1 MYGRFTVGKKRTR
14 RIAALLLSLL
24 LTLPAPSALAAESA
38 LESAS
43 SASSQAP
50 EGENSEEESAAQPA
64 EESSAPESSQP
75 AGEESQPGEGESSQE
90 EPSSQEPSSSQEE
103 SSSQVPEDE
112 SSGEE
117 SGVSMED
124 SQQETFASYPLLV
137 VGGHESYMS
146 GEEGARFYPDRAMTR
161 AEMAQVLY
169 NLLASYPPVTD
180 GSFSD
185 VSAGAWYATE
195 VNTLVEL
202 DVLSGYEDGTFRP
215 NNAVTRAEFVTAV
228 CKCFDLTDGADSGFS
243 DVSGWASGYINAAVE
258 RGWIV
263 GMGDGTF
270 QPNANLTRAQVTP
283 ILNKALERT
292 GSGFAADAVTPEFVD
307 VPSSHWAYE
316 HIAEAADPVGSAIE
330 TGCTVRVTAT
340 NGLNLRSSASTTS
353 SVVTVLPTGA
363 ELTVTS
369 VESNGWLG
377 VRTGSGRTGYVSGE
391 FVEYVSG
398 PTDTPDPEPEP
409 DPDPDGFEVGQTV
422 RVTAEPSLNL
432 RAGPG
437 TSYEAITSLTTGV
450 LLTITSVESNG
461 WLGVRTSGGTTGFV
475 SGEFVAAYDPNT
487 GVASGASL
495 SATKLTLAQYQSIR
509 LDGSVSQNLSA
520 MHWESSNEN
529 VVSTGYTVNYG
540 GNSQG
545 AMLYGV
551 SPGTATITFTDGSG
565 TTKAT
570 CTVTVTAAEPVRFA
584 YGEGNIVAAGQKFN
598 LIALT
603 DTAKTAVKFTIV
615 DSTSGATGEYVATS
629 ATTKSQAS
637 SFGLPTN
644 TVKIFKT
651 EVSFGKAGTY
661 TIRATSQT
669 GSGWSTDGYEFTLAV
684 TATHNTLTTT
694 SYDARQPSGRIITAL
709 ANIEG
714 FWPEIKDDLLASG
727 NPTVGHGYV
736 VQKNVAFYNN
746 MTEEEAYAQLVDK
759 VNSSSFGGAVE
770 RFRSNHSIRMSQGQF
785 DALTSFVYN
794 LGASTLDP
802 DYGFCRAILNA
813 ADPTGISTANPK
825 AGTVTVTDIDTAATN
840 ASGVNGAPVYA
851 TTDLNSA
858 LVMALASDTPV
869 TVDGYKILSREVTS
883 SDGAKVTVGDR
894 VWYHVSS
901 GGKVGWMPAG
911 YVTLEGAGTDLTYAD
926 SNVVPNNLLQWNIAG
941 GHVYAGLVYRRLCE
955 SKIFFF
961 GNYDDDNS
969 SSGWSKN
976 TYDFPFPDYLSD
988 YDN

>member
-14 RIAALLLSLL
+14 RIAALLLALL
-24 LTLPAPSALAAESA
+24 LALPAPSALAAESA

-50 EGENSEEESAAQPA
+50 EGESSGEESAAQPA

-90 EPSSQEPSSSQEE
+90 EPSSLEPSSSQEE
-103 SSSQVPEDE
+103 DSSQEPEG

-117 SGVSMED
+117 SGISMED

-137 VGGHESYMS
+137 VGGHEAYMS

-169 NLLASYPPVTD
+169 NLLASYPPVTG

-185 VSAGAWYATE
+185 VSDSAWYATA

-422 RVTAEPSLNL
+422 RVTAEPSLRL
-432 RAGPG
+432 RSGPG
-437 TSYEAITSLTTGV
+437 TNYEAITSLATGV
-450 LLTITSVESNG
+450 RLTITSVESNG
-461 WLGVRTSGGTTGFV
+461 WLGVETASGVEGYVHPDYVEVYTGGGGGTATGATV
-475 SGEFVAAYDPNT
+475 SAN
-487 GVASGASL
+487 S
-495 SATKLTLAQYQSIR
+495 LTLAQYQSAR
-509 LDGSVSQNLSA
+509 LDGSVTSNLSA
-520 MHWESSNEN
+520 MEWTSSNSS
-529 VVSTGYTVNYG
+529 VAYVGYTVPYG
-540 GNSQG
+540 GNTEG
-545 AMLYGV
+545 AIVYGA
-551 SPGTATITFTDGSG
+551 SPGTATLTFTDGAG
-565 TTKAT
+565 ATAT
-570 CTVTVTAAEPVRFA
+570 CTVTVTAAESVRFA
-584 YGEGNIVAAGQKFN
+584 YSDENIIGVGDNFN
-598 LIALT
+598 LTAIT
-603 DTAKTAVKFTIV
+603 DSSKTGVRFTIV
-615 DSTSGATGEYVATS
+615 DGPATGSWDTTS
-629 ATTKSQAS
+629 YTSESRVS
-637 SFGLPTN
+637 SYGLPTN
-644 TVKIFKT
+644 QVRVFTRS
-651 EVSFGKAGTY
+651 VSFGRAGTY
-661 TIRATSQT
+661 TVRAYSQT
-669 GSGWSTDGYEFTLAV
+669 SGGSWSTDYCEFTVMV
-684 TATHNTLTTT
+684 TSSDIHSSTTT
-694 SYDARQPSGRIITAL
+694 TESRRVSTEGLNIIADF
-709 ANIEG
+709 EG
-714 FWPEIKDDLLASG
+714 SVPEIEDDVLASG
-727 NPTVGHGYV
+727 NPTVGYGYV
-736 VQKNVAFYNN
+736 VPVNTTFYNN
-746 MTEEEAYAQLVDK
+746 LTTSELFAQLVQIA
-759 VNSSSFGGAVE
+759 NETYSPAVE
-770 RFRSNHSIRMSQGQF
+770 NFRSTYNIKMNQAHF
-785 DALTSFVYN
+785 DALTSFVFN
-794 LGASTLDP
+794 CGVGTLSS
-802 DYGFCRAILNA
+802 DYGFRRALLNA
-813 ADPTGISTANPK
+813 VDVSGFSDRATGTVNVDDVDLGAAPVYSSASTASQQVTTLDIG
-825 AGTVTVTDIDTAATN
+825 ATVTVTSVSST
-840 ASGVNGAPVYA
+840 
-851 TTDLNSA
+851 
-858 LVMALASDTPV
+858 
-869 TVDGYKILSREVTS
+869 RTS
-883 SDGAKVTVGDR
+883 TKQE
-894 VWYHVSS
+894 VWYQVTTS
-901 GGKVGWMPAG
+901 GGQVGWMPAG
-911 YVTLEGAGTDLTYAD
+911 YVQLSGSWTRDLAWAD
-926 SNVVPNNLLQWNIAG
+926 STVLANNFLQWNKAG
-941 GHVYAGLVYRRLCE
+941 GVQPGLVYRRLAECN
-955 SKIFFF
+955 IFFF
-961 GNYDDDNS
+961 GDYEKAMKANGYWGINYYGFN
-969 SSGWSKN
+969 
-976 TYDFPFPDYLSD
+976 FPDECAQ
-988 YDN
+988 YDRRQ

>member
-14 RIAALLLSLL
+14 RIAALLLALL
-24 LTLPAPSALAAESA
+24 LALPAPSALAAESA

-50 EGENSEEESAAQPA
+50 EGESSGEESAAQPA

-112 SSGEE
+112 STGEE
-117 SGVSMED
+117 SGISMED

-185 VSAGAWYATE
+185 VSAGAWYATA

-292 GSGFAADAVTPEFVD
+292 GSGFAADAGTQEFVD

-340 NGLNLRSSASTTS
+340 NGLNLRSSASTSS
-353 SVVTVLPTGA
+353 SVVTVLSTGA
-363 ELTVTS
+363 LLTVTS

-422 RVTAEPSLNL
+422 RVTAEPSLRL
-432 RAGPG
+432 RSGPG
-437 TSYEAITSLTTGV
+437 TNYEAITSLTTGV
-450 LLTITSVESNG
+450 LLTVTSVESNG
-461 WLGVRTSGGTTGFV
+461 WLGVETASGVEGYVHPDYVEVYTGGGGGTATGATV
-475 SGEFVAAYDPNT
+475 STN
-487 GVASGASL
+487 S
-495 SATKLTLAQYQSIR
+495 LTLAQYQSAR
-509 LDGSVSQNLSA
+509 LDGSVTSNLSA
-520 MHWESSNEN
+520 MEWTSSNSS
-529 VVSTGYTVNYG
+529 VAYVGYTVPYG
-540 GNSQG
+540 GNTEG
-545 AMLYGV
+545 AIVYGA
-551 SPGTATITFTDGSG
+551 SPGTATLTFTDGAG
-565 TTKAT
+565 ATAT
-570 CTVTVTAAEPVRFA
+570 CTVTVTAAESVRFA
-584 YGEGNIVAAGQKFN
+584 YSDENIIGVGDNFN
-598 LIALT
+598 LTAIT
-603 DTAKTAVKFTIV
+603 DSSKTGVRFTIV
-615 DSTSGATGEYVATS
+615 GGPATGSWDTTS
-629 ATTKSQAS
+629 YTSESRVS
-637 SFGLPTN
+637 SYGLPTN
-644 TVKIFKT
+644 QVRVFTRS
-651 EVSFGKAGTY
+651 VSFGRAGTY
-661 TIRATSQT
+661 TVRAYSQT
-669 GSGWSTDGYEFTLAV
+669 SGGSWSTDYCEFTVMV
-684 TATHNTLTTT
+684 TSSDIHSSTTT
-694 SYDARQPSGRIITAL
+694 TESRRVSTEGLNIIADF
-709 ANIEG
+709 EG
-714 FWPEIKDDLLASG
+714 SVPEIEDDVLASG
-727 NPTVGHGYV
+727 NPTVGYGYV
-736 VQKNVAFYNN
+736 VPVNTTFYNN
-746 MTEEEAYAQLVDK
+746 LTTSELFAQLVQIA
-759 VNSSSFGGAVE
+759 NETYSPAVE
-770 RFRSNHSIRMSQGQF
+770 NFRSTYNIKMNQAHF
-785 DALTSFVYN
+785 DALTSFVFN
-794 LGASTLDP
+794 CGVGTLSS
-802 DYGFCRAILNA
+802 DYGFRRALLNA
-813 ADPTGISTANPK
+813 VDVSGFSGSATGTVNVDDVDLGAAPVYSSASTASQQVTTLDIG
-825 AGTVTVTDIDTAATN
+825 ATVTVTSVSST
-840 ASGVNGAPVYA
+840 
-851 TTDLNSA
+851 
-858 LVMALASDTPV
+858 
-869 TVDGYKILSREVTS
+869 RTS
-883 SDGAKVTVGDR
+883 TKQE
-894 VWYHVSS
+894 VWYQVTTS
-901 GGKVGWMPAG
+901 GGQVGWMPAG
-911 YVTLEGAGTDLTYAD
+911 YVQLSGSWTRDLAWAD
-926 SNVVPNNLLQWNIAG
+926 STVLANNFLQWNKAG
-941 GHVYAGLVYRRLCE
+941 GVQPGLVYRRLAECN
-955 SKIFFF
+955 IFFF
-961 GNYDDDNS
+961 GDYEKAMKANGYWGINYYGFN
-969 SSGWSKN
+969 
-976 TYDFPFPDYLSD
+976 FPDECAQ
-988 YDN
+988 YDRRQ

>member
-1 MYGRFTVGKKRTR
+1 MGKKRTR

-43 SASSQAP
+43 SASSQTP
-50 EGENSEEESAAQPA
+50 EGESSGEESAAQPA

-75 AGEESQPGEGESSQE
+75 VGEESQPGEGESSQE

-103 SSSQVPEDE
+103 SSSQAPEDE

-117 SGVSMED
+117 SGIFMED

-137 VGGHESYMS
+137 VGGHEAYMS
-146 GEEGARFYPDRAMTR
+146 GEAGARFYPDRAMTR

-169 NLLASYPPVTD
+169 NLLASYPPVTG

-185 VSAGAWYATE
+185 VSAGAWYATA

-228 CKCFDLTDGADSGFS
+228 CKCFDSLSTGSAGFS
-243 DVSGWASGYINAAVE
+243 DVSGHWAEGFINQAVAEDWISGFP
-258 RGWIV
+258 
-263 GMGDGTF
+263 DGTF
-270 QPNANLTRAQVTP
+270 RPDESIQRCQVTA

-292 GSGFAADAVTPEFVD
+292 GSGFAADAGTQEFVD

-340 NGLNLRSSASTTS
+340 NGLNLRSSASISS

-422 RVTAEPSLNL
+422 RVTAEPSLRL
-432 RAGPG
+432 RSGPG
-437 TSYEAITSLTTGV
+437 TNYEAITSLTTGV

-509 LDGSVSQNLSA
+509 LDGSVTSNLSA
-520 MHWESSNEN
+520 MEWTSSNSS
-529 VVSTGYTVNYG
+529 VAYVGYTVPYG
-540 GNSQG
+540 GNTEG
-545 AMLYGV
+545 AIVYGA
-551 SPGTATITFTDGSG
+551 SPGTATLTFTDGAG
-565 TTKAT
+565 ATAT

-584 YGEGNIVAAGQKFN
+584 YSDENIIGVGDNFN
-598 LIALT
+598 LTAIT
-603 DTAKTAVKFTIV
+603 DSSKTGVRFTIV
-615 DSTSGATGEYVATS
+615 GGPATGSWDTTS
-629 ATTKSQAS
+629 YTSESRVS
-637 SFGLPTN
+637 SYGLPTN
-644 TVKIFKT
+644 QVRVFTRS
-651 EVSFGKAGTY
+651 VSFGRAGTY
-661 TIRATSQT
+661 TVRAYSQT
-669 GSGWSTDGYEFTLAV
+669 SGGSWSTDYCEFTVVV
-684 TATHNTLTTT
+684 TSSDIHSSTTT
-694 SYDARQPSGRIITAL
+694 TESRRVSTEGLNIIADF
-709 ANIEG
+709 EG
-714 FWPEIKDDLLASG
+714 SVPEIEDDVLASG
-727 NPTVGHGYV
+727 NPTVGYGYV
-736 VQKNVAFYNN
+736 VPVNTTFYNN
-746 MTEEEAYAQLVDK
+746 LTTSELFAQLVQIA
-759 VNSSSFGGAVE
+759 NETYSPAVE
-770 RFRSNHSIRMSQGQF
+770 NFRSTYNIKMNQAHF
-785 DALTSFVYN
+785 DALTSFVFN
-794 LGASTLDP
+794 CGVGTLSS
-802 DYGFCRAILNA
+802 DYGFRRALLNA
-813 ADPTGISTANPK
+813 VDVSGFSGSATGTVNVDDVDLGAAPVYSSASTASQQVTTLDIG
-825 AGTVTVTDIDTAATN
+825 ATVTVTSVSST
-840 ASGVNGAPVYA
+840 
-851 TTDLNSA
+851 
-858 LVMALASDTPV
+858 
-869 TVDGYKILSREVTS
+869 RTS
-883 SDGAKVTVGDR
+883 TKQE
-894 VWYHVSS
+894 VWYQVTTS
-901 GGKVGWMPAG
+901 GGQVGWMPAG
-911 YVTLEGAGTDLTYAD
+911 YIQLSGSWTRDLAWAD
-926 SNVVPNNLLQWNIAG
+926 STVLANNFLQWNKAG
-941 GHVYAGLVYRRLCE
+941 GVQPGLVYRRLAECN
-955 SKIFFF
+955 IFFF
-961 GNYDDDNS
+961 GDYEKAMKANGYWGINYYGFN
-969 SSGWSKN
+969 
-976 TYDFPFPDYLSD
+976 FPDECAQ
-988 YDN
+988 YDRRQ

>member
-1 MYGRFTVGKKRTR
+1 M
-14 RIAALLLSLL
+14 AALLLALL

-50 EGENSEEESAAQPA
+50 EGENSGEESAAQPA

-75 AGEESQPGEGESSQE
+75 AGQESQPGEGESSQE
-90 EPSSQEPSSSQEE
+90 EPSSLEPSSSQEE
-103 SSSQVPEDE
+103 SSSQAPEE

-117 SGVSMED
+117 SGISMED

-146 GEEGARFYPDRAMTR
+146 GEAGARFYPDRAMTR

-169 NLLASYPPVTD
+169 NLLASYPPVTG

-422 RVTAEPSLNL
+422 RVTAEPSLRL
-432 RAGPG
+432 RSGPG
-437 TSYEAITSLTTGV
+437 TNYEAITSLATGV
-450 LLTITSVESNG
+450 RLTITSIESNG
-461 WLGVRTSGGTTGFV
+461 WLGVETASGVEGYVHPDYVEVYTGGGGGGGTATGATV
-475 SGEFVAAYDPNT
+475 SAN
-487 GVASGASL
+487 S
-495 SATKLTLAQYQSIR
+495 LTLAQYQSAR
-509 LDGSVSQNLSA
+509 LDGSVTSNLSA
-520 MHWESSNEN
+520 MEWTSSNPS
-529 VVSTGYTVNYG
+529 VAYVGYTVPYG
-540 GNSQG
+540 GNTEG
-545 AMLYGV
+545 AIVYGA
-551 SPGTATITFTDGSG
+551 SPGTATLTFTDGAG
-565 TTKAT
+565 ATAT
-570 CTVTVTAAEPVRFA
+570 CTVTVTAAESVRFA
-584 YGEGNIVAAGQKFN
+584 YSDENIIGVGDNFN
-598 LIALT
+598 LTAIT
-603 DTAKTAVKFTIV
+603 DSSKTGVRFTI
-615 DSTSGATGEYVATS
+615 ATGPATGS
-629 ATTKSQAS
+629 WDTTSYTSESRVS
-637 SFGLPTN
+637 SYGLPTN
-644 TVKIFKT
+644 QVRVFTRS
-651 EVSFGKAGTY
+651 VSFSRAGTY
-661 TIRATSQT
+661 TVRAYSQT
-669 GSGWSTDGYEFTLAV
+669 SGGSWSTDYCEFTVMV
-684 TATHNTLTTT
+684 TSSDIHSSTTT
-694 SYDARQPSGRIITAL
+694 TESRRVSTEGLNIIADF
-709 ANIEG
+709 EG
-714 FWPEIKDDLLASG
+714 SVPEIEDDVLASG
-727 NPTVGHGYV
+727 NPTVGYGYV
-736 VQKNVAFYNN
+736 VPVNTTFYNN
-746 MTEEEAYAQLVDK
+746 LTTSELFAQLVQIA
-759 VNSSSFGGAVE
+759 NETYSPAVE
-770 RFRSNHSIRMSQGQF
+770 NFRSTYNIKMNQAHF
-785 DALTSFVYN
+785 DALTSFVFN
-794 LGASTLDP
+794 CGVGTLTS
-802 DYGFCRAILNA
+802 DYGFRRALLNA
-813 ADPTGISTANPK
+813 VDVSGFSGSATGTVNVDDVDLGAAPVYSSASTASQQVTTLDIG
-825 AGTVTVTDIDTAATN
+825 ATVTVTSVSST
-840 ASGVNGAPVYA
+840 
-851 TTDLNSA
+851 
-858 LVMALASDTPV
+858 
-869 TVDGYKILSREVTS
+869 RTS
-883 SDGAKVTVGDR
+883 TKQE
-894 VWYHVSS
+894 VWYQVTTS
-901 GGKVGWMPAG
+901 GGQVGWMPAG
-911 YVTLEGAGTDLTYAD
+911 YVQLSGSWTRDLAWAD
-926 SNVVPNNLLQWNIAG
+926 STVLANNFLQWNKAG
-941 GHVYAGLVYRRLCE
+941 GVQPGLVYRRLAECN
-955 SKIFFF
+955 IFFF
-961 GNYDDDNS
+961 GDYEKAMKANGYWGINYYGFN
-969 SSGWSKN
+969 
-976 TYDFPFPDYLSD
+976 FPDECAQ
-988 YDN
+988 YDRRQ

>member
-50 EGENSEEESAAQPA
+50 EGESSGEESAAQPA

-103 SSSQVPEDE
+103 DSSQEPEG

-137 VGGHESYMS
+137 VGGHEAYMS
-146 GEEGARFYPDRAMTR
+146 GEAGARFYPDRAMTR

-169 NLLASYPPVTD
+169 NLLASYPPVTG

-185 VSAGAWYATE
+185 VSAGAWYATA

-340 NGLNLRSSASTTS
+340 NGLNLRSSASISS
-353 SVVTVLPTGA
+353 SVVTVLSTGA
-363 ELTVTS
+363 LLTVTS

-422 RVTAEPSLNL
+422 RVTAEPSLRL
-432 RAGPG
+432 RSGPG
-437 TSYEAITSLTTGV
+437 TNYEAITSLATGV
-450 LLTITSVESNG
+450 RLTITSIESNG
-461 WLGVRTSGGTTGFV
+461 WLGVETASGVEGYVHPDYVEVYTGGGGGGTATGATV
-475 SGEFVAAYDPNT
+475 SAN
-487 GVASGASL
+487 S
-495 SATKLTLAQYQSIR
+495 LTLAQYQSAR
-509 LDGSVSQNLSA
+509 LDGSVTSNLSA
-520 MHWESSNEN
+520 MEWTSSNPS
-529 VVSTGYTVNYG
+529 VAYVGYTVPYG
-540 GNSQG
+540 GNTEG
-545 AMLYGV
+545 AIVYGA
-551 SPGTATITFTDGSG
+551 SPGTATLTFTDGAG
-565 TTKAT
+565 ATAT
-570 CTVTVTAAEPVRFA
+570 CTVTVTAAESVRFA
-584 YGEGNIVAAGQKFN
+584 YSDENIIGVGDNFN
-598 LIALT
+598 LTAIT
-603 DTAKTAVKFTIV
+603 DSSKTGVRFTIV
-615 DSTSGATGEYVATS
+615 DGPATGSWDTTS
-629 ATTKSQAS
+629 YTSESRVS
-637 SFGLPTN
+637 SYGLPTN
-644 TVKIFKT
+644 QVRVFTRS
-651 EVSFGKAGTY
+651 VSFGRAGTY
-661 TIRATSQT
+661 TVRAYSQT
-669 GSGWSTDGYEFTLAV
+669 SGGSWSTDYCEFTVMV
-684 TATHNTLTTT
+684 TSSDIHSSTTT
-694 SYDARQPSGRIITAL
+694 TESRRVSTEGLNIIADF
-709 ANIEG
+709 EG
-714 FWPEIKDDLLASG
+714 SVPEIEDDVLASG
-727 NPTVGHGYV
+727 NPTVGYGYV
-736 VQKNVAFYNN
+736 VPVNTTFYNN
-746 MTEEEAYAQLVDK
+746 LTTSELFAQLVQIA
-759 VNSSSFGGAVE
+759 NETYSPAVE
-770 RFRSNHSIRMSQGQF
+770 NFRSTYNIKMNQAHF
-785 DALTSFVYN
+785 DALTSFVFN
-794 LGASTLDP
+794 CGVGTLSS
-802 DYGFCRAILNA
+802 DYGFRRALLNA
-813 ADPTGISTANPK
+813 VDVSGFSGRATGTVNVDDVDLGAAPVYSSASTASQQVTTLDIG
-825 AGTVTVTDIDTAATN
+825 ATVTVT
-840 ASGVNGAPVYA
+840 SV
-851 TTDLNSA
+851 
-858 LVMALASDTPV
+858 
-869 TVDGYKILSREVTS
+869 S
-883 SDGAKVTVGDR
+883 STRTITKQE
-894 VWYHVSS
+894 VWYQVTTS
-901 GGKVGWMPAG
+901 GGQVGWMPAG
-911 YVTLEGAGTDLTYAD
+911 YVQLSGSWTRDLAWAD
-926 SNVVPNNLLQWNIAG
+926 STVLANNFLQWNKAG
-941 GHVYAGLVYRRLCE
+941 GVQPGLVYRRLAECN
-955 SKIFFF
+955 IFFF
-961 GNYDDDNS
+961 GDYEKAMKANGYWGINYYGFN
-969 SSGWSKN
+969 
-976 TYDFPFPDYLSD
+976 FPDECAQ
-988 YDN
+988 YDRRQ

>member
-50 EGENSEEESAAQPA
+50 EGESSGEESAAQPA

-90 EPSSQEPSSSQEE
+90 EPSSLEPSSSQEE
-103 SSSQVPEDE
+103 SSSQAPEE

-117 SGVSMED
+117 SGISMED

-146 GEEGARFYPDRAMTR
+146 GEAGARFYPDRAMTR

-169 NLLASYPPVTD
+169 NLLASYPPVTG

-185 VSAGAWYATE
+185 VSAGAWYATA

-202 DVLSGYEDGTFRP
+202 DVLSGYGDNTFRP

-422 RVTAEPSLNL
+422 RVTAEPSLRL
-432 RAGPG
+432 RSGPG
-437 TSYEAITSLTTGV
+437 TNYEAITSLATGV
-450 LLTITSVESNG
+450 RLTITSIESNG
-461 WLGVRTSGGTTGFV
+461 WLGVETASGVEGYVHPDYVEVYTGGGGGGGTATGATV
-475 SGEFVAAYDPNT
+475 SAN
-487 GVASGASL
+487 S
-495 SATKLTLAQYQSIR
+495 LTLAQYQSAR
-509 LDGSVSQNLSA
+509 LDGSVTSNLSA
-520 MHWESSNEN
+520 MEWTSSNPS
-529 VVSTGYTVNYG
+529 VAYVGYTVPYG
-540 GNSQG
+540 GNTEG
-545 AMLYGV
+545 AIVYGA
-551 SPGTATITFTDGSG
+551 SPGTATLTFTDGAG
-565 TTKAT
+565 ATAT
-570 CTVTVTAAEPVRFA
+570 CTVTVTAAESVRFA
-584 YGEGNIVAAGQKFN
+584 YSDENIIGVGDDFN
-598 LIALT
+598 LTAIT
-603 DTAKTAVKFTIV
+603 DSSKTGVRFTIV
-615 DSTSGATGEYVATS
+615 GGPATGSWDTTS
-629 ATTKSQAS
+629 YTSESRVS
-637 SFGLPTN
+637 SYGLPTN
-644 TVKIFKT
+644 QVRVFTRS
-651 EVSFGKAGTY
+651 VSFGRAGTY
-661 TIRATSQT
+661 TVRAYSQT
-669 GSGWSTDGYEFTLAV
+669 SGGSWSTDYCEFTVMV
-684 TATHNTLTTT
+684 TSSDIHSSTTT
-694 SYDARQPSGRIITAL
+694 TESRRVSTEGLNIIADF
-709 ANIEG
+709 EG
-714 FWPEIKDDLLASG
+714 SVPEIEDDVLASG
-727 NPTVGHGYV
+727 NPTVGYGYV
-736 VQKNVAFYNN
+736 VPVNTTFYNN
-746 MTEEEAYAQLVDK
+746 LTTSELFAQLVQIA
-759 VNSSSFGGAVE
+759 NETYSPAVE
-770 RFRSNHSIRMSQGQF
+770 NFRSTYNIKMNQAHF
-785 DALTSFVYN
+785 DALTSFVFN
-794 LGASTLDP
+794 CGVGTLSS
-802 DYGFCRAILNA
+802 DYGFRRALLNA
-813 ADPTGISTANPK
+813 VDVSGFSGSATGTVNVDDVDLGAAPVYSSASTASQQVTTLDIG
-825 AGTVTVTDIDTAATN
+825 ATVTVTSVSST
-840 ASGVNGAPVYA
+840 
-851 TTDLNSA
+851 
-858 LVMALASDTPV
+858 
-869 TVDGYKILSREVTS
+869 RTS
-883 SDGAKVTVGDR
+883 TKQE
-894 VWYHVSS
+894 VWYQVTTS
-901 GGKVGWMPAG
+901 GGQVGWMPAG
-911 YVTLEGAGTDLTYAD
+911 YVQLSGSWTRDLAWAD
-926 SNVVPNNLLQWNIAG
+926 STVLANNLLQWNKAG
-941 GHVYAGLVYRRLCE
+941 GVQPGLVYRRLAECN
-955 SKIFFF
+955 IFFF
-961 GNYDDDNS
+961 GDYEKAMKANGYWGINYYGFN
-969 SSGWSKN
+969 
-976 TYDFPFPDYLSD
+976 FPDECAQ
-988 YDN
+988 YDRRQ

>member
-1 MYGRFTVGKKRTR
+1 MGKKRTR

-50 EGENSEEESAAQPA
+50 EEENSEEESAAQPA

-422 RVTAEPSLNL
+422 RVTAEPSLRL
-432 RAGPG
+432 RSGPG
-437 TSYEAITSLTTGV
+437 TNYEAITSLATGV
-450 LLTITSVESNG
+450 RLTITSVESNG
-461 WLGVRTSGGTTGFV
+461 WLGVETASGVEGYVHPDYVEVYTGGGGGGTATGATV
-475 SGEFVAAYDPNT
+475 SAN
-487 GVASGASL
+487 S
-495 SATKLTLAQYQSIR
+495 LTLAQYQSAR
-509 LDGSVSQNLSA
+509 LDGSVTSNLSA
-520 MHWESSNEN
+520 MEWTSSNPS
-529 VVSTGYTVNYG
+529 VAYVGYTVPYG
-540 GNSQG
+540 GNTEG
-545 AMLYGV
+545 AIVYGA
-551 SPGTATITFTDGSG
+551 SPGTATLTFTDGAG
-565 TTKAT
+565 ATAT
-570 CTVTVTAAEPVRFA
+570 CTVTVTAAESVRFA
-584 YGEGNIVAAGQKFN
+584 YSDENIIGVGDNFN
-598 LIALT
+598 LTAIT
-603 DTAKTAVKFTIV
+603 DSSKTGVRFTIV
-615 DSTSGATGEYVATS
+615 DGPATGSWDTTS
-629 ATTKSQAS
+629 YTSESRVS
-637 SFGLPTN
+637 SYGLPTN
-644 TVKIFKT
+644 QVRVFTRS
-651 EVSFGKAGTY
+651 VSFGRAGTY
-661 TIRATSQT
+661 TVRAYSQT
-669 GSGWSTDGYEFTLAV
+669 SGGSWSTDYCEFTVMV
-684 TATHNTLTTT
+684 TSSDIHSSTTT
-694 SYDARQPSGRIITAL
+694 TESRRVSTEGLNIIADF
-709 ANIEG
+709 EG
-714 FWPEIKDDLLASG
+714 SVPEIEDDVLASG
-727 NPTVGHGYV
+727 NPTVGYGYV
-736 VQKNVAFYNN
+736 VPVNTTFYNN
-746 MTEEEAYAQLVDK
+746 LTTSELFAQLVQIA
-759 VNSSSFGGAVE
+759 NETYSPAVE
-770 RFRSNHSIRMSQGQF
+770 NFRSTYNIKMNQAHF
-785 DALTSFVYN
+785 DALTSFVFN
-794 LGASTLDP
+794 CGVGTLSS
-802 DYGFCRAILNA
+802 DYGFRRALLNA
-813 ADPTGISTANPK
+813 VDVSGFSGSATGTVNVDDVDLGAAPVYSSASLTSQQVTTLDIGA
-825 AGTVTVTDIDTAATN
+825 TVTVTSVSST
-840 ASGVNGAPVYA
+840 
-851 TTDLNSA
+851 
-858 LVMALASDTPV
+858 
-869 TVDGYKILSREVTS
+869 RTS
-883 SDGAKVTVGDR
+883 TKQE
-894 VWYHVSS
+894 VWYQVTTS
-901 GGKVGWMPAG
+901 GGQVGWMPAG
-911 YVTLEGAGTDLTYAD
+911 YVQLSGSWTRDLAWAD
-926 SNVVPNNLLQWNIAG
+926 STVLANNFLQWNKAG
-941 GHVYAGLVYRRLCE
+941 GVQPGLVYRRLAECN
-955 SKIFFF
+955 IFFF
-961 GNYDDDNS
+961 GDYEKAMKANGYWGINYYGFN
-969 SSGWSKN
+969 
-976 TYDFPFPDYLSD
+976 FPDECAQ
-988 YDN
+988 YDRRQ

>member
-14 RIAALLLSLL
+14 RIAALLLALL
-24 LTLPAPSALAAESA
+24 LALPAPSALAAESA

-50 EGENSEEESAAQPA
+50 EGESSGEESAAQPA

-90 EPSSQEPSSSQEE
+90 EPSSLEPSSSQEE

-117 SGVSMED
+117 SGISMED

-215 NNAVTRAEFVTAV
+215 NNAVTRAKFVTAV

-292 GSGFAADAVTPEFVD
+292 GSGFAADAGTQEFVD

-340 NGLNLRSSASTTS
+340 NGLNLRSSASISS
-353 SVVTVLPTGA
+353 SVVTVLSTGA
-363 ELTVTS
+363 LLTVTS

-398 PTDTPDPEPEP
+398 PADTPDPEPEP

-422 RVTAEPSLNL
+422 RVTAEPSLRL
-432 RAGPG
+432 RSGPG
-437 TSYEAITSLTTGV
+437 TNYEAITSLATGV
-450 LLTITSVESNG
+450 RLTITSIESNG
-461 WLGVRTSGGTTGFV
+461 WLGVETASGVEGYVHPDYVEVYTGGGGGGTATGATV
-475 SGEFVAAYDPNT
+475 STN
-487 GVASGASL
+487 S
-495 SATKLTLAQYQSIR
+495 LTLAQYQSAR
-509 LDGSVSQNLSA
+509 LDGSVTSNLSA
-520 MHWESSNEN
+520 MEWTSSNPS
-529 VVSTGYTVNYG
+529 VAYVGYTVPYG
-540 GNSQG
+540 GNTEG
-545 AMLYGV
+545 AIVYGA
-551 SPGTATITFTDGSG
+551 SPGTATLTFTDGAG
-565 TTKAT
+565 ATAT
-570 CTVTVTAAEPVRFA
+570 CTVTVTAAESVRFA
-584 YGEGNIVAAGQKFN
+584 YSDENIIGVGDNFN
-598 LIALT
+598 LTAIT
-603 DTAKTAVKFTIV
+603 DSSKTGVRFTIV
-615 DSTSGATGEYVATS
+615 GGPATGSWDTTS
-629 ATTKSQAS
+629 YTSESRVS
-637 SFGLPTN
+637 SYGLPTN
-644 TVKIFKT
+644 QVRVFTRS
-651 EVSFGKAGTY
+651 VSFGRAGTY
-661 TIRATSQT
+661 TVRAYSQT
-669 GSGWSTDGYEFTLAV
+669 SGGSWSTDYCEFTVVV
-684 TATHNTLTTT
+684 TSSDIHSSTTT
-694 SYDARQPSGRIITAL
+694 TESRRVSTEGLNIIADF
-709 ANIEG
+709 EG
-714 FWPEIKDDLLASG
+714 SVPEIEDDVLASG
-727 NPTVGHGYV
+727 NPTVGYGYV
-736 VQKNVAFYNN
+736 VPVNTTFYNN
-746 MTEEEAYAQLVDK
+746 LTTSELFAQLVQIA
-759 VNSSSFGGAVE
+759 NETYSPAVE
-770 RFRSNHSIRMSQGQF
+770 NFRSTYNIKMNQAHF
-785 DALTSFVYN
+785 DALTSFVFN
-794 LGASTLDP
+794 CGVGTLSS
-802 DYGFCRAILNA
+802 DYGFRRALLNA
-813 ADPTGISTANPK
+813 VDVSGFSGSATGTVNVDDVDLGAAPVYSNRDISSTIVTELSI
-825 AGTVTVTDIDTAATN
+825 GSTVTVRDYFIQTRIVKNPDG
-840 ASGVNGAPVYA
+840 S
-851 TTDLNSA
+851 TTSFYDRYWYQ
-858 LVMALASDTPV
+858 V
-869 TVDGYKILSREVTS
+869 TT
-883 SDGAKVTVGDR
+883 
-894 VWYHVSS
+894 S
-901 GGKVGWMPAG
+901 GGQVGWMPAG
-911 YVTLEGAGTDLTYAD
+911 YIQLSGSWTRDLAWAD
-926 SNVVPNNLLQWNIAG
+926 STVLANNFLQWNKAG
-941 GHVYAGLVYRRLCE
+941 GVQPGLVYRRLAECN
-955 SKIFFF
+955 IFFF
-961 GNYDDDNS
+961 GDYEKAMKANGYWGINYYGFN
-969 SSGWSKN
+969 
-976 TYDFPFPDYLSD
+976 FPDECAQ
-988 YDN
+988 YDRRQ

>member
-50 EGENSEEESAAQPA
+50 EGESSGEESAAQPA

-75 AGEESQPGEGESSQE
+75 VGEESQPGEGESSQE

-103 SSSQVPEDE
+103 SSQAPEDE

-117 SGVSMED
+117 SGISMED

-137 VGGHESYMS
+137 VGGHEAYMS

-169 NLLASYPPVTD
+169 NLLASYPPVTG

-185 VSAGAWYATE
+185 VSDSAWYATA

-422 RVTAEPSLNL
+422 RVTAEPSLRL
-432 RAGPG
+432 RSGPG
-437 TSYEAITSLTTGV
+437 TNYEAITSLATGV
-450 LLTITSVESNG
+450 RLTITSIESNG
-461 WLGVRTSGGTTGFV
+461 WLGVETASGVEGYVHPDYVEVYTGGGGGGTATGATV
-475 SGEFVAAYDPNT
+475 STN
-487 GVASGASL
+487 S
-495 SATKLTLAQYQSIR
+495 LTLAQYQSAR
-509 LDGSVSQNLSA
+509 LDGSVTSNLSA
-520 MHWESSNEN
+520 MEWTSSNPS
-529 VVSTGYTVNYG
+529 VAYVGYTVPYG
-540 GNSQG
+540 GNTEG
-545 AMLYGV
+545 AIVYGA
-551 SPGTATITFTDGSG
+551 SPGTATLTFTDGAG
-565 TTKAT
+565 ATAT
-570 CTVTVTAAEPVRFA
+570 CTVTVTAAESVRFA
-584 YGEGNIVAAGQKFN
+584 YSDENIIGVGDNFN
-598 LIALT
+598 LTAIT
-603 DTAKTAVKFTIV
+603 DSSKTGVRFTIV
-615 DSTSGATGEYVATS
+615 GGPATGSWDTTS
-629 ATTKSQAS
+629 YTSESRVS
-637 SFGLPTN
+637 SYGLPTN
-644 TVKIFKT
+644 QVRVFTRS
-651 EVSFGKAGTY
+651 VSFGRAGTY
-661 TIRATSQT
+661 TVRAYSQT
-669 GSGWSTDGYEFTLAV
+669 SGGSWSTDYCEFTVMV
-684 TATHNTLTTT
+684 TSSDIHSSTTT
-694 SYDARQPSGRIITAL
+694 TESRRVSTEGLNIIADF
-709 ANIEG
+709 EG
-714 FWPEIKDDLLASG
+714 SVPEIEDDVLASG
-727 NPTVGHGYV
+727 NPTVGYGYV
-736 VQKNVAFYNN
+736 VPVNTTFYNN
-746 MTEEEAYAQLVDK
+746 LTTSELFAQLVQIA
-759 VNSSSFGGAVE
+759 NETYSPAVE
-770 RFRSNHSIRMSQGQF
+770 NFRSTYNIKMNQAHF
-785 DALTSFVYN
+785 DALTSFVFN
-794 LGASTLDP
+794 CGVGTLSS
-802 DYGFCRAILNA
+802 DYGFRRALLNA
-813 ADPTGISTANPK
+813 VDVSGFSGSATGTVNVDDVDLGAAPVYSSASTASQQVTTLDIG
-825 AGTVTVTDIDTAATN
+825 ATVTVTSVSST
-840 ASGVNGAPVYA
+840 
-851 TTDLNSA
+851 
-858 LVMALASDTPV
+858 
-869 TVDGYKILSREVTS
+869 RTS
-883 SDGAKVTVGDR
+883 TKQE
-894 VWYHVSS
+894 VWYQVTTS
-901 GGKVGWMPAG
+901 GGQVGWMPAG
-911 YVTLEGAGTDLTYAD
+911 YVQLSGSWTRDLAWAD
-926 SNVVPNNLLQWNIAG
+926 STVLANNFLQWNKAG
-941 GHVYAGLVYRRLCE
+941 GVQPGLVYRRLAECN
-955 SKIFFF
+955 IFFF
-961 GNYDDDNS
+961 GDYEKAMKANGYWGINYYGFN
-969 SSGWSKN
+969 
-976 TYDFPFPDYLSD
+976 FPDECAQ
-988 YDN
+988 YDRRQ

>member
-1 MYGRFTVGKKRTR
+1 MGKKRTR
-14 RIAALLLSLL
+14 RIAALLLALL
-24 LTLPAPSALAAESA
+24 LALPAPSALAAESA

-43 SASSQAP
+43 SASSQTP
-50 EGENSEEESAAQPA
+50 EGESSGEESAAQPA

-103 SSSQVPEDE
+103 SSSQAPEE

-117 SGVSMED
+117 SGISMED

-146 GEEGARFYPDRAMTR
+146 GEAGARFYPDRAMTR

-169 NLLASYPPVTD
+169 NLLASYPPVTG

-185 VSAGAWYATE
+185 VSAGAWYATA

-340 NGLNLRSSASTTS
+340 NGLNLRSSASISS
-353 SVVTVLPTGA
+353 SVVTVLSTGA
-363 ELTVTS
+363 LLTVTS

-422 RVTAEPSLNL
+422 RVTAEPSLRL
-432 RAGPG
+432 RSGPG

-495 SATKLTLAQYQSIR
+495 SATKLTLAQYQSAR
-509 LDGSVSQNLSA
+509 LDGSVTSNLSA
-520 MHWESSNEN
+520 MEWTSSDPS
-529 VVSTGYTVNYG
+529 VAYVGYTVPYG
-540 GNSQG
+540 GNTEG
-545 AMLYGV
+545 AIVYGA
-551 SPGTATITFTDGSG
+551 SPGTATLTFTDGAG
-565 TTKAT
+565 ATAT
-570 CTVTVTAAEPVRFA
+570 CTVTVTAAESVRFA
-584 YGEGNIVAAGQKFN
+584 YSDENIIGVGDNFN
-598 LIALT
+598 LTAIT
-603 DTAKTAVKFTIV
+603 DSSKTGVRFTIV
-615 DSTSGATGEYVATS
+615 GGPATGSWDTTS
-629 ATTKSQAS
+629 YTSESRVS
-637 SFGLPTN
+637 SYGLPTN
-644 TVKIFKT
+644 QVRVFTRS
-651 EVSFGKAGTY
+651 VSFSRAGTY
-661 TIRATSQT
+661 TVRAYSQT
-669 GSGWSTDGYEFTLAV
+669 SGGSWSTDYCEFTVMV
-684 TATHNTLTTT
+684 TSSDIHSSTTT
-694 SYDARQPSGRIITAL
+694 TESRRVSTEGLNIIADF
-709 ANIEG
+709 EG
-714 FWPEIKDDLLASG
+714 SVPEIEDDVLASG
-727 NPTVGHGYV
+727 NPTVGYGYV
-736 VQKNVAFYNN
+736 VPVNTTFYNN
-746 MTEEEAYAQLVDK
+746 LTTSELFAQLVQIA
-759 VNSSSFGGAVE
+759 NETYSPAVE
-770 RFRSNHSIRMSQGQF
+770 NFRSTYNIKMNQAHF
-785 DALTSFVYN
+785 DALTSFVFN
-794 LGASTLDP
+794 CGVGTLSS
-802 DYGFCRAILNA
+802 DYGFRRALLNA
-813 ADPTGISTANPK
+813 VDVSGFSGSAAGTVNVDDVDLGAAPVYSSASTASQQVTTLDIG
-825 AGTVTVTDIDTAATN
+825 ATVTVTSVSST
-840 ASGVNGAPVYA
+840 
-851 TTDLNSA
+851 
-858 LVMALASDTPV
+858 
-869 TVDGYKILSREVTS
+869 RTS
-883 SDGAKVTVGDR
+883 TKQE
-894 VWYHVSS
+894 VWYQVTTS
-901 GGKVGWMPAG
+901 GGQVGWMPAG
-911 YVTLEGAGTDLTYAD
+911 YVQLSGSWTRDLAWAD
-926 SNVVPNNLLQWNIAG
+926 STVLANNFLQWNKAG
-941 GHVYAGLVYRRLCE
+941 GVQPGLVYRRLAECN
-955 SKIFFF
+955 IFFF
-961 GNYDDDNS
+961 GDYEKAMKANGYWGINYYGFN
-969 SSGWSKN
+969 
-976 TYDFPFPDYLSD
+976 FPDECAQ
-988 YDN
+988 YDRRQ

>member
-14 RIAALLLSLL
+14 RIAALLLALL
-24 LTLPAPSALAAESA
+24 LALPAPSALAAESA

-50 EGENSEEESAAQPA
+50 EGESSGEESAAQPA
-64 EESSAPESSQP
+64 EESSVPESSQP

-117 SGVSMED
+117 SGISMED

-137 VGGHESYMS
+137 VGGHEAYMS

-169 NLLASYPPVTD
+169 NLLASYPPVTG

-292 GSGFAADAVTPEFVD
+292 GSGFAADAGTQEFVD

-340 NGLNLRSSASTTS
+340 NGLNLRSSASISS
-353 SVVTVLPTGA
+353 SVVTVLSTGA
-363 ELTVTS
+363 LLTVTS

-422 RVTAEPSLNL
+422 RVTAEPSLRL
-432 RAGPG
+432 RSGPG
-437 TSYEAITSLTTGV
+437 TNYEAITSLATGV
-450 LLTITSVESNG
+450 RLTVTSVESNG
-461 WLGVRTSGGTTGFV
+461 WLGVETASGVEGYVHPDYVEVYTGGGGGGTATGATV
-475 SGEFVAAYDPNT
+475 SAN
-487 GVASGASL
+487 S
-495 SATKLTLAQYQSIR
+495 LTLAQYQSAR
-509 LDGSVSQNLSA
+509 LDGSVTSNLSA
-520 MHWESSNEN
+520 MEWTSSNSS
-529 VVSTGYTVNYG
+529 VAYVGYTVPYG
-540 GNSQG
+540 GNTEG
-545 AMLYGV
+545 AIVYGA
-551 SPGTATITFTDGSG
+551 SPGTATLTFTDGAG
-565 TTKAT
+565 ATAT
-570 CTVTVTAAEPVRFA
+570 CTVTVTAAESVRFA
-584 YGEGNIVAAGQKFN
+584 YSDENIIGVGDNFN
-598 LIALT
+598 LTAIT
-603 DTAKTAVKFTIV
+603 DSSKTGVRFTIV
-615 DSTSGATGEYVATS
+615 GGPATGSWDTTS
-629 ATTKSQAS
+629 YTSESRVS
-637 SFGLPTN
+637 SYGLPTN
-644 TVKIFKT
+644 QVRVFTRS
-651 EVSFGKAGTY
+651 VSFGRAGTY
-661 TIRATSQT
+661 TVRAYSQT
-669 GSGWSTDGYEFTLAV
+669 SGGSWSTDYCEFTVMV
-684 TATHNTLTTT
+684 TSSDIHSSTTT
-694 SYDARQPSGRIITAL
+694 TESRRVSTEGLNII
-709 ANIEG
+709 ANFEG
-714 FWPEIKDDLLASG
+714 SVPEIEDDVLASG
-727 NPTVGHGYV
+727 NPTVGYGYV
-736 VQKNVAFYNN
+736 VPVNTTFYNN
-746 MTEEEAYAQLVDK
+746 LTTSELFAQLVQIA
-759 VNSSSFGGAVE
+759 NETYSPAVE
-770 RFRSNHSIRMSQGQF
+770 NFRSTYNIKMNQAHF
-785 DALTSFVYN
+785 DALTSFVFN
-794 LGASTLDP
+794 CGVGTLSS
-802 DYGFCRAILNA
+802 DYGFRRALLNA
-813 ADPTGISTANPK
+813 VDVSGFSGSATGTVNVDDVDLGAAPVYSSASTASQQVTTLDIG
-825 AGTVTVTDIDTAATN
+825 ATVTVTSVSST
-840 ASGVNGAPVYA
+840 
-851 TTDLNSA
+851 
-858 LVMALASDTPV
+858 
-869 TVDGYKILSREVTS
+869 RTS
-883 SDGAKVTVGDR
+883 TKQE
-894 VWYHVSS
+894 VWYQVTTS
-901 GGKVGWMPAG
+901 GGQVGWMPAG
-911 YVTLEGAGTDLTYAD
+911 YIQLSGSWTRDLAWAD
-926 SNVVPNNLLQWNIAG
+926 STVLANNFLQWNKAG
-941 GHVYAGLVYRRLCE
+941 GVQPGLVYRRLAECN
-955 SKIFFF
+955 IFFF
-961 GNYDDDNS
+961 GDYEKAMKANGYWGINYYGFN
-969 SSGWSKN
+969 
-976 TYDFPFPDYLSD
+976 FPDECAQ
-988 YDN
+988 YDRRQ

>member
-1 MYGRFTVGKKRTR
+1 MGKKRTR

-50 EGENSEEESAAQPA
+50 EGESSGEESAAQPA

-103 SSSQVPEDE
+103 SSSQAPEE

-117 SGVSMED
+117 SGISMED

-137 VGGHESYMS
+137 VGGHEAYMS

-422 RVTAEPSLNL
+422 RVTAEPSLRL
-432 RAGPG
+432 RSGPG
-437 TSYEAITSLTTGV
+437 TNYEAITSLATGV
-450 LLTITSVESNG
+450 RLTITSIESNG
-461 WLGVRTSGGTTGFV
+461 WLGVETASGVEGYVHPDYVEVYTGGGGGGGTATGATV
-475 SGEFVAAYDPNT
+475 SAN
-487 GVASGASL
+487 S
-495 SATKLTLAQYQSIR
+495 LTLAQYQSAR
-509 LDGSVSQNLSA
+509 LDGSVTSNLSA
-520 MHWESSNEN
+520 MEWTSSDPS
-529 VVSTGYTVNYG
+529 VAYVGYTVPYG
-540 GNSQG
+540 GNTEG
-545 AMLYGV
+545 AIVYGA
-551 SPGTATITFTDGSG
+551 SPGTATLTFTDGAG
-565 TTKAT
+565 ATAT
-570 CTVTVTAAEPVRFA
+570 CTVTVTAAESVRFA
-584 YGEGNIVAAGQKFN
+584 YSDENIIGVGDNFN
-598 LIALT
+598 LTAIT
-603 DTAKTAVKFTIV
+603 DSSKTGVRFTIV
-615 DSTSGATGEYVATS
+615 GGPATGSWDTTS
-629 ATTKSQAS
+629 YTSESRVS
-637 SFGLPTN
+637 SYGLPTN
-644 TVKIFKT
+644 QVRVFTRS
-651 EVSFGKAGTY
+651 VSFSRAGTY
-661 TIRATSQT
+661 TVRAYSQT
-669 GSGWSTDGYEFTLAV
+669 SGGSWSTDYCEFTVMV
-684 TATHNTLTTT
+684 TSSDIHSSTTT
-694 SYDARQPSGRIITAL
+694 TESRRVSTEGLNIIADF
-709 ANIEG
+709 EG
-714 FWPEIKDDLLASG
+714 SVPEIEDDVLASG
-727 NPTVGHGYV
+727 NPTVGYGYV
-736 VQKNVAFYNN
+736 VPVNTTFYNN
-746 MTEEEAYAQLVDK
+746 LTTSELFAQLVQIA
-759 VNSSSFGGAVE
+759 NETYSPAAE
-770 RFRSNHSIRMSQGQF
+770 NFRSTYNIKMNQAHF
-785 DALTSFVYN
+785 DALTSFVFN
-794 LGASTLDP
+794 CGVGTLTS
-802 DYGFCRAILNA
+802 DYGFRRALLNA
-813 ADPTGISTANPK
+813 VDVSGFSGSATGTVNVDDVDLGAAPVYSSASTASQQVTTLDIG
-825 AGTVTVTDIDTAATN
+825 ATVTVTSVSST
-840 ASGVNGAPVYA
+840 
-851 TTDLNSA
+851 
-858 LVMALASDTPV
+858 
-869 TVDGYKILSREVTS
+869 RTS
-883 SDGAKVTVGDR
+883 TKQE
-894 VWYHVSS
+894 VWYQVTTS
-901 GGKVGWMPAG
+901 GGQVGWMPAG
-911 YVTLEGAGTDLTYAD
+911 YIQLSGSWTRDLAWAD
-926 SNVVPNNLLQWNIAG
+926 STVLANNFLQWNKAG
-941 GHVYAGLVYRRLCE
+941 GVQPGLVYRRLAECN
-955 SKIFFF
+955 IFFF
-961 GNYDDDNS
+961 GDYEKAMKANGYWGINYYGFN
-969 SSGWSKN
+969 
-976 TYDFPFPDYLSD
+976 FPDECAQ
-988 YDN
+988 YDRRQ

>member
-1 MYGRFTVGKKRTR
+1 M
-14 RIAALLLSLL
+14 
-24 LTLPAPSALAAESA
+24 
-38 LESAS
+38 
-43 SASSQAP
+43 
-50 EGENSEEESAAQPA
+50 
-64 EESSAPESSQP
+64 
-75 AGEESQPGEGESSQE
+75 
-90 EPSSQEPSSSQEE
+90 
-103 SSSQVPEDE
+103 
-112 SSGEE
+112 
-117 SGVSMED
+117 
-124 SQQETFASYPLLV
+124 
-137 VGGHESYMS
+137 
-146 GEEGARFYPDRAMTR
+146 
-161 AEMAQVLY
+161 
-169 NLLASYPPVTD
+169 
-180 GSFSD
+180 
-185 VSAGAWYATE
+185 
-195 VNTLVEL
+195 
-202 DVLSGYEDGTFRP
+202 
-215 NNAVTRAEFVTAV
+215 
-228 CKCFDLTDGADSGFS
+228 
-243 DVSGWASGYINAAVE
+243 
-258 RGWIV
+258 
-263 GMGDGTF
+263 
-270 QPNANLTRAQVTP
+270 
-283 ILNKALERT
+283 
-292 GSGFAADAVTPEFVD
+292 
-307 VPSSHWAYE
+307 
-316 HIAEAADPVGSAIE
+316 
-330 TGCTVRVTAT
+330 
-340 NGLNLRSSASTTS
+340 
-353 SVVTVLPTGA
+353 
-363 ELTVTS
+363 
-369 VESNGWLG
+369 
-377 VRTGSGRTGYVSGE
+377 
-391 FVEYVSG
+391 
-398 PTDTPDPEPEP
+398 
-409 DPDPDGFEVGQTV
+409 
-422 RVTAEPSLNL
+422 
-432 RAGPG
+432 
-437 TSYEAITSLTTGV
+437 
-450 LLTITSVESNG
+450 
-461 WLGVRTSGGTTGFV
+461 RTSGGTTGFV

-794 LGASTLDP
+794 LGAGTLDP